1 MPSMKVTRS
10 YRILFYP
17 DEREKMQSKQV
28 DKTYFIFL
36 EKDEPVM
43 KTLTEFCSKNSIQ
56 NGEISGIGA
65 VKNIEIGAF
74 DPSSKSYIQKKFD
87 KTHELISCMGNITLK
102 DGEPFIHAHITIG
115 DHDMNVK
122 GGHVFEMTVAVV
134 GEFYIRKIDGSIHRE
149 LNGDIGLAV
158 CCIDE

>member
-1 MPSMKVTRS
+1 MKVIRS
-10 YRILFYP
+10 YRMLFPP
-17 DEREKMQSKQV
+17 DERKKMQSKQV

-43 KTLTEFCSKNSIQ
+43 KTLTEFCRKNDIQ

-74 DPSSKSYIQKKFD
+74 DPGSKSYIHKNFD
-87 KTHELISCMGNITLK
+87 KTHELISCIGNITLK
-102 DGEPFIHAHITIG
+102 DGEPFIHAHITFG

-122 GGHVFEMTVAVV
+122 GGHVFAMTVAVV
-134 GEFYIRKIDGSIHRE
+134 GEFYIRNFDGAIHRE

-158 CCIDE
+158 CRIGE

>member
-1 MPSMKVTRS
+1 M
-10 YRILFYP
+10 LFPP
-17 DEREKMQSKQV
+17 DERKKMQSKQV

-43 KTLTEFCSKNSIQ
+43 KTLTAFCSKNGIQ

-65 VKNIEIGAF
+65 VKNIEVGVF
-74 DPSSKSYIQKKFD
+74 DPGSKSYIHKKFD

-102 DGEPFIHAHITIG
+102 DGEPFIHAHITFG

-122 GGHVFEMTVAVV
+122 GGHVFEITVAVV
-134 GEFYIRKIDGSIHRE
+134 GEFYIRNFDGSIHRE

-158 CCIDE
+158 CRIRE

>member
-1 MPSMKVTRS
+1 MKVTRS
-10 YRILFYP
+10 YRMLFHP

-43 KTLTEFCSKNSIQ
+43 KTLTEFCRKNGIQ

-74 DPSSKSYIQKKFD
+74 DPGSKSYIHKKFD

-102 DGEPFIHAHITIG
+102 DGEPFIHAHITFG

-122 GGHVFEMTVAVV
+122 GGHVFEITVAVV
-134 GEFYIRKIDGSIHRE
+134 GEFYIRNFDGSIYRE
-149 LNGDIGLAV
+149 LNRDIGLAV
-158 CCIDE
+158 CRIRE

>member
-1 MPSMKVTRS
+1 MKVTRS
-10 YRILFYP
+10 YRMLFYP

-74 DPSSKSYIQKKFD
+74 DPDSKSYIHKKFD

-149 LNGDIGLAV
+149 LNGDVGLAV
-158 CCIDE
+158 CRIRE

>member
-1 MPSMKVTRS
+1 MKVTRS
-10 YRILFYP
+10 YRMLFHP
-17 DEREKMQSKQV
+17 DERGKMQSKQV

-43 KTLTEFCSKNSIQ
+43 KTLTAFCSKNGIQ

-65 VKNIEIGAF
+65 VKNIEVGVF
-74 DPSSKSYIQKKFD
+74 DPGSKSYIHKKFD

-102 DGEPFIHAHITIG
+102 DGEPFIHAHITFG

-122 GGHVFEMTVAVV
+122 GGHVFAMTVAVV
-134 GEFYIRKIDGSIHRE
+134 GEFYIRNFDGSIYRE

-158 CCIDE
+158 CCIEE

>member
-1 MPSMKVTRS
+1 MKVTRS
-10 YRILFYP
+10 YRMLFHP

-43 KTLTEFCSKNSIQ
+43 KTLTEFCRKNGIQ

-74 DPSSKSYIQKKFD
+74 DPGSKSYIHKKFD

-102 DGEPFIHAHITIG
+102 DGEPFIHAHITFG

-122 GGHVFEMTVAVV
+122 GGHVFAMTVAVV
-134 GEFYIRKIDGSIHRE
+134 GEFYIRNFDGSIYRE

-158 CCIDE
+158 CCIEE

>member
-1 MPSMKVTRS
+1 M
-10 YRILFYP
+10 LFHP

-36 EKDEPVM
+36 EKDEPVI
-43 KTLTEFCSKNSIQ
+43 KTLTEFCRKNGIQ

-74 DPSSKSYIQKKFD
+74 DPGSKSYIHKIFD

-102 DGEPFIHAHITIG
+102 DGEPFIHAHITFG

-122 GGHVFEMTVAVV
+122 GGHVFAMTVAVV
-134 GEFYIRKIDGSIHRE
+134 GEFYIRNFDGSIYRE

-158 CCIDE
+158 CCIEE

>member
-1 MPSMKVTRS
+1 MPSH
-10 YRILFYP
+10 P

-74 DPSSKSYIQKKFD
+74 DPGSKSYIHKKFD

-102 DGEPFIHAHITIG
+102 DGEAFIHSHITFG

-134 GEFYIRKIDGSIHRE
+134 GEFYIRKID
-149 LNGDIGLAV
+149 
-158 CCIDE
+158 

>member
-1 MPSMKVTRS
+1 MKVTRS
-10 YRILFYP
+10 YRMLFHP

-43 KTLTEFCSKNSIQ
+43 KTLTEFCRKNGIQ

-74 DPSSKSYIQKKFD
+74 DPGSKSYIHKNFD

-102 DGEPFIHAHITIG
+102 DGEPFIHAHITFG

-122 GGHVFEMTVAVV
+122 GGHLFAMTVAVV
-134 GEFYIRKIDGSIHRE
+134 GEFYIRKFDGTIYRE

-158 CCIDE
+158 CCIEE

>member
-1 MPSMKVTRS
+1 MKVTRS
-10 YRILFYP
+10 YRMLFHP

-36 EKDEPVM
+36 EKDEPVI
-43 KTLTEFCSKNSIQ
+43 KTLTEFCRKNGIQ

-74 DPSSKSYIQKKFD
+74 DPGSKSYIHKNFD

-102 DGEPFIHAHITIG
+102 DGEPFIHAHITFG

-122 GGHVFEMTVAVV
+122 GGHVFAMTVAVV
-134 GEFYIRKIDGSIHRE
+134 GEFYIRNFDGSIHRE
-149 LNGDIGLAV
+149 LNRDIGLAV
-158 CCIDE
+158 CCIGE

>member
-1 MPSMKVTRS
+1 MKVTRS
-10 YRILFYP
+10 YRMLFHP

-36 EKDEPVM
+36 EKDEPVI
-43 KTLTEFCSKNSIQ
+43 KTLTEFCRKNGIQ

-74 DPSSKSYIQKKFD
+74 DPGSKSYIHKNFD

-102 DGEPFIHAHITIG
+102 DGEPFIHAHITFG

-122 GGHVFEMTVAVV
+122 GGHVFEITVAVV
-134 GEFYIRKIDGSIHRE
+134 GEFYIRNFDGSIHRE

-158 CCIDE
+158 CRIRE

>member
-1 MPSMKVTRS
+1 MKVTRS
-10 YRILFYP
+10 YRMPSHP

-28 DKTYFIFL
+28 NKTYFIFL

-43 KTLTEFCSKNSIQ
+43 KTLTEFCRKNGIQ

-74 DPSSKSYIQKKFD
+74 DPGSKSYIHKIFD
-87 KTHELISCMGNITLK
+87 KTHELISCMGNVTLK
-102 DGEPFIHAHITIG
+102 DEVPFIHAHITFG

-122 GGHVFEMTVAVV
+122 GGHVFAMTVAVV
-134 GEFYIRKIDGSIHRE
+134 GEFYIRNFDGAIHRE

-158 CCIDE
+158 CRIGE

>member
-1 MPSMKVTRS
+1 M
-10 YRILFYP
+10 LFYP
-17 DEREKMQSKQV
+17 DEREQMQSKQV

-74 DPSSKSYIQKKFD
+74 DPGSKSYIHKKFD

-158 CCIDE
+158 CRIGE

>member
-1 MPSMKVTRS
+1 M
-10 YRILFYP
+10 LFYP
-17 DEREKMQSKQV
+17 DEREQMQSKQV

-74 DPSSKSYIQKKFD
+74 DPDSKSYIHKKFD

-149 LNGDIGLAV
+149 LNGDVGLAV
-158 CCIDE
+158 CRIRE

>member
-1 MPSMKVTRS
+1 
-10 YRILFYP
+10 
-17 DEREKMQSKQV
+17 
-28 DKTYFIFL
+28 
-36 EKDEPVM
+36 M

-74 DPSSKSYIQKKFD
+74 DPGSKSYIHKKFD

-102 DGEPFIHAHITIG
+102 DGEPFIHSHITIG

-158 CCIDE
+158 CCVEE

>member
-1 MPSMKVTRS
+1 MKVIRS
-10 YRILFYP
+10 YRMLFPP

-43 KTLTEFCSKNSIQ
+43 KTLTEFCRKNGIQ

-74 DPSSKSYIQKKFD
+74 DPGSKSYIHKIFD
-87 KTHELISCMGNITLK
+87 KTHELISCMGNVTLK
-102 DGEPFIHAHITIG
+102 DEEPFIHAHITFG

-122 GGHVFEMTVAVV
+122 GGHVFAMTVAVV
-134 GEFYIRKIDGSIHRE
+134 GEFYIRNFDGSIHRE

-158 CCIDE
+158 CRIGE

>member
-1 MPSMKVTRS
+1 MKVTRS
-10 YRILFYP
+10 YRMPSHP
-17 DEREKMQSKQV
+17 DEREKMQSEQV

-74 DPSSKSYIQKKFD
+74 DPGSKSYIHKNFD

-102 DGEPFIHAHITIG
+102 DGEPFIHAHITFG

-122 GGHVFEMTVAVV
+122 GGHVFAMTVAVV
-134 GEFYIRKIDGSIHRE
+134 GEFYIRNFDGSIHRE

-158 CCIDE
+158 CRIGE